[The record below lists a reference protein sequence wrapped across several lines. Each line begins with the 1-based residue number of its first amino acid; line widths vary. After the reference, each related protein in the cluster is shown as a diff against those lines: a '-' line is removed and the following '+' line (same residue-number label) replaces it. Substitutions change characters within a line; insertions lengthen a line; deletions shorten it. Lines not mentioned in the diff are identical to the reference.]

1 MALVYIY
8 SPREEGERR
17 THWTRTDF
25 SAHQS
30 KSLNKRRN
38 SSTYTKDS
46 SKAAD
51 KQPVKKC
58 KMTTQM

>member
-8 SPREEGERR
+8 SPREEGERG

-25 SAHQS
+25 SAQS

-38 SSTYTKDS
+38 SSTNTNDS

>member
-25 SAHQS
+25 SAQS

-38 SSTYTKDS
+38 SSTNTNDS

>member
-17 THWTRTDF
+17 TFWTRTDI
-25 SAHQS
+25 SAQS

-38 SSTYTKDS
+38 SSTNTNDS

>member
-25 SAHQS
+25 SAQS

-38 SSTYTKDS
+38 SSTYS